1 MVAIRVLQLG
11 AAAGPGPSPAPTQQA
26 GAHDPRAQEE
36 AMTAEARL
44 WEDDPECAFICTHFD
59 PAHGDRR
66 MLVCNRRHADLLG
79 MHKEEL
85 LARFARREMYVP
97 FVPADWLANFVHDL
111 DFGDEPRTYRFLRMV
126 TWAGGTRR
134 AVLVQNTKVK
144 VFDSSGRVSRV
155 AAPPA
160 HIGSKP
166 KPCTVLEIL
175 VRRCASR
182 AAAPPP
188 RAARLRPL
196 CCNRCAHSLLDSE
209 WRHAMADP
217 ARLGRSCTSAA

>member
-36 AMTAEARL
+36 AMAAEARL

-59 PAHGDRR
+59 PAQGDRR
-66 MLVCNRRHADLLG
+66 MLVCNQRQADLLG
-79 MHKEEL
+79 MHKEEV
-85 LARFARREMYVP
+85 LARFARREVYVP

-111 DFGDEPRTYRFLRMV
+111 DYGDEPRTYRFLRMV
-126 TWAGGTRR
+126 TRVGGTRR

-160 HIGSKP
+160 LAIRM
-166 KPCTVLEIL
+166 IL
-175 VRRCASR
+175 LRHQVWPERRGPSGRPSISQSR
-182 AAAPPP
+182 AAAAPWPPCRICP
-188 RAARLRPL
+188 RARV
-196 CCNRCAHSLLDSE
+196 D
-209 WRHAMADP
+209 
-217 ARLGRSCTSAA
+217 